1 MRKPPCQK
9 CGSHHVYLQST
20 KMNWRDEVYLG
31 CYVCGWRLYGEPQIQ
46 TYVLQYSS
54 NFEKA
59 EKAESARL
67 LQEAEDRK
75 EAEARK
81 KKRERDRRYR
91 EKQRMLRL
99 LPSQIP
105 GFAYR
110 EGDEDPVLLLPW
122 NGPLGEGDLASC
134 AWPPCRERARA
145 TSMYCSRKCGVRVA
159 HRRDTLR
166 KKGLLGA
173 KKAS

>member
-31 CYVCGWRLYGEPQIQ
+31 CYVCGWRLYGEPQVQ

-99 LPSQIP
+99 MPSEIP
-105 GFAYR
+105 GFPYR
-110 EGDEDPVLLLPW
+110 VGDEDPDLRLIW
-122 NGPLGEGDLASC
+122 AGPQEEGDLPSC
-134 AWPPCRERARA
+134 AWPPCEGRGREK
-145 TSMYCSRKCGVRVA
+145 SMYCSRKCGVRVA
-159 HRRDTLR
+159 HRRDKLR
-166 KKGLLGA
+166 KKEALSA
-173 KKAS
+173 KRAS